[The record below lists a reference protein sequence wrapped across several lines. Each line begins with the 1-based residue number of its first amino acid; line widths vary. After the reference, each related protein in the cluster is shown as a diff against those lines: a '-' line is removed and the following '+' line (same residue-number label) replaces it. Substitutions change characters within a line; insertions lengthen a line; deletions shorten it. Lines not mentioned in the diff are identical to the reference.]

1 MEERGIPFEAIP
13 KETIIIGHKKRGK
26 KWVPI
31 IKAFLHEGR
40 AIFWCVWCVSFHSH
54 EPDEGFRVSQC
65 YSPDSP
71 LYKTEYYIKVVT
83 SIAQIYPP
91 PIILREL
98 EGKTAKVPKDLAKMI
113 GKTVRVRYVKE
124 GEEKITFAG
133 EGQILFARCYF
144 YTLMPDG
151 KVYLLPLPQH
161 EGDRIEVFEDGEWK
175 VWREIPAK
183 RPLKIAKGAT
193 ILLPK

>member
-1 MEERGIPFEAIP
+1 
-13 KETIIIGHKKRGK
+13 
-26 KWVPI
+26 
-31 IKAFLHEGR
+31 
-40 AIFWCVWCVSFHSH
+40 
-54 EPDEGFRVSQC
+54 
-65 YSPDSP
+65 
-71 LYKTEYYIKVVT
+71 
-83 SIAQIYPP
+83 
-91 PIILREL
+91 
-98 EGKTAKVPKDLAKMI
+98 MI